1 MPEEPK
7 NPNRFARMI
16 EVAREHQASDAEP
29 SETPPQEQEQEHA
42 RPAKPRVA
50 SKGGR
55 GRPAIGKRSDPDYET
70 TTVFLRRETKTA
82 AGRLLMGD
90 KHQDLSDVLEKL
102 LAAWVRKNSKS

>member
-1 MPEEPK
+1 MPDEPK
-7 NPNRFARMI
+7 NLNRFARMM
-16 EVAREHQASDAEP
+16 EVAREHQASDVDP
-29 SETPPQEQEQEHA
+29 PETPPQEQEPA
-42 RPAKPRVA
+42 PPAKPRAA

-90 KHQDLSDVLEKL
+90 KHQDLSNVLEKL
-102 LAAWVRKNSKS
+102 LAAWVRKNSKA